1 MKSMIYS
8 TNTKSFAELKL
19 KLKFGGKVTF
29 VTISIASQNMGLKMH
44 FSFSELIQLTV

>member
-19 KLKFGGKVTF
+19 KLKFGGKVTL
-29 VTISIASQNMGLKMH
+29 VNISIASQNMGLKIH
-44 FSFSELIQLTV
+44 FSFSERIQLTV